1 MPEET
6 TATGDGGETKSDS
19 FDPESLSPEAQEHIR
34 VEIQKQSDTKAA
46 NAVSAEMVKVR
57 AEQAQSSRTAVE
69 TAERNELRQLAT
81 SGQNEALGVRVAA
94 MMQDQDARSTAVT
107 DASNAIERQMAD
119 AFTEKLGPDR
129 VEQIRQE
136 TVKKVNQP
144 GYVGGAH
151 AEFAL
156 GLAAAADSDARAK
169 QITEEVQAALTEA
182 GVAKRD
188 VAGGGSDGAK
198 GQQGNPPKG
207 FDEIQKAYTA
217 GTLGP
222 TPERNRELYKE
233 ALEARGK

>member
-1 MPEET
+1 MAED
-6 TATGDGGETKSDS
+6 GKGNDDGGGKGTDA
-19 FDPESLSPEAQEHIR
+19 FDPKTLSPEAQEHIR

-46 NAVSAEMVKVR
+46 NAVSAEMTKVR

-107 DASNAIERQMAD
+107 DASNAIERQMSD
-119 AFTEKLGPDR
+119 AFVKTLGPEK
-129 VEQIRQE
+129 VEEVRQ
-136 TVKKVNQP
+136 KVI
-144 GYVGGAH
+144 GEGGAH

-198 GQQGNPPKG
+198 GQQGNPPSTEA
-207 FDEIQKAYTA
+207 EICKAYIN
-217 GTLGP
+217 GTLPGG
-222 TPERNRELYKE
+222 RKAY
-233 ALEARGK
+233 AAMLEARGK